1 MSAQPTGFRYKVPTV
16 LQMEAVECGAA
27 SLAMILA
34 HYKLFVPLEELRIQC
49 GVSRDGSKASN
60 MLRAAR
66 RYGLVSKGYRWE
78 PASLKKL
85 TGPAI
90 IHWNFNHF
98 LVLEGFK
105 NGKVYLNDPGTGP
118 RTVTEEELDQAFT
131 GVVITFEPGP
141 DFKKGG
147 SRPSIIKALF
157 KRVKGSETALT
168 YSIIIGLLLVIPG
181 IVIPVFSKIFVD
193 EVLLGGR
200 DNWLKA
206 LLWGMGITAV
216 LRALLTWIQEY
227 YLLRLETK
235 VALSTSG
242 QFLWHVLRLPVE
254 FFQQRYV
261 GDLSVRMQSND
272 QVAKVMSGQMAKTFL
287 DFMVIIFYVFIM
299 IQYDVVLTLIG
310 VVVAIISVLYLR
322 MVSNKREDMNAKL
335 LQDYGKLQGTAMS
348 GLQMIET
355 LKATGS
361 EGDFF
366 AKWAGYQAKTLNAE
380 QKMGVSNQLLSGIPG
395 FLTALTNTLVLIVGG
410 FRILDGHMTV
420 GMLVAFQSL
429 MGSFMD
435 PVNSLVQMG
444 GVLQT
449 LKGDMARLDD
459 VLKYPVDG
467 MTLLPETTAE
477 MQANNQRNNEN
488 QENNEAGKVG
498 EAGEDRPIWEE
509 KLEGWVTLEQVSFGY
524 SPLEPP
530 LINDFSLT
538 LRPGERVALV
548 GGSGSGKSTVAKL
561 VSGLYQPWSGRIL
574 FDGKERKELPRQM
587 LTNSIAVVDQ
597 DIAMFKATIQDN
609 ITLWDPTTPE
619 LDVVQAAKD
628 ACIHRDVSERP
639 NGYMAEL
646 DEGGTNFSG
655 GQRQRLEISRALVN
669 NPSIL
674 VLDEATSALDPLT
687 EKELDENIRRRGCA
701 CIIVAHRLSTI
712 RDCDEIIVME
722 QGKIVERG
730 SHEDLKNMGGYY
742 ANLINMG

>member
-1 MSAQPTGFRYKVPTV
+1 MSLQATGSRYKVPTV

-34 HYKLFVPLEELRIQC
+34 YYKLYVPLEELRIQC
-49 GVSRDGSKASN
+49 GISRDGSKASN
-60 MLRAAR
+60 VLRAAR

-105 NGKVYLNDPGTGP
+105 NGKVYLNDPGAGP
-118 RTVTEEELDQAFT
+118 RTVTEEELDEAFT

-157 KRVKGSETALT
+157 KRVRGSETALT

-181 IVIPVFSKIFVD
+181 IVIPVFTKTFVD

-200 DNWLKA
+200 ENWLKA

-216 LRALLTWIQEY
+216 LRAILTWVQEY

-235 VALSTSG
+235 IALSSSG

-272 QVAKVMSGQMAKTFL
+272 QVAKMLSGQMAKTFL

-299 IQYDVVLTLIG
+299 IQYDIVLTLLG

-335 LQDYGKLQGTAMS
+335 LQDYGKMQGTAMS

-366 AKWAGYQAKTLNAE
+366 AKWAGYQSKTLNAE

-410 FRILDGHMTV
+410 FRILDGHMTI

-429 MGSFMD
+429 MSSFMD

-449 LKGDMARLDD
+449 LKGDMTRLDD
-459 VLKYPVDG
+459 VLKYPVDD
-467 MTLLPETTAE
+467 MTLLPET
-477 MQANNQRNNEN
+477 
-488 QENNEAGKVG
+488 EADMPATTHG
-498 EAGEDRPIWEE
+498 AASMED
-509 KLEGWVTLEQVSFGY
+509 KLEGWVTLEDVSFGY

-530 LINDFSLT
+530 LIENFSLT

-548 GGSGSGKSTVAKL
+548 GSSGSGKSTVAKL

-574 FDGKERKELPRQM
+574 FDRMERKDLPRQM

-597 DIAMFKATIQDN
+597 DIAMFKATIHDN

-639 NGYMAEL
+639 SGYMAQL

-669 NPSIL
+669 NPSVL

-722 QGKIVERG
+722 RGKIVERG
-730 SHEDLKNMGGYY
+730 SHEDLSNIDGYY

>member
-1 MSAQPTGFRYKVPTV
+1 MSAQPTGSRHKVPTV

-34 HYKLFVPLEELRIQC
+34 YYKLFVPLEELRIQC

-105 NGKVYLNDPGTGP
+105 NGKVYLNDPGMGP

-147 SRPSIIKALF
+147 SQPSIIKALL

-181 IVIPVFSKIFVD
+181 IVIPVFTKTFVD

-200 DNWLKA
+200 ENWLKA

-216 LRALLTWIQEY
+216 LRALLTWVQEY

-235 VALSTSG
+235 VALSSSG
-242 QFLWHVLRLPVE
+242 QFIWHVLRLPVE
-254 FFQQRYV
+254 FFQQRSV
-261 GDLSVRMQSND
+261 GDLSMRMQSND
-272 QVAKVMSGQMAKTFL
+272 QVAKMLSGQMAKTFL

-299 IQYDVVLTLIG
+299 IQYDIVLTLLG
-310 VVVAIISVLYLR
+310 VVVAVISVLYLR
-322 MVSNKREDMNAKL
+322 MVSTKREDMNAKL
-335 LQDYGKLQGTAMS
+335 LQDYGKMQGTAMS

-380 QKMGVSNQLLSGIPG
+380 QKMGVSNQLLSGVPG
-395 FLTALTNTLVLIVGG
+395 LLTALTNTLVLIVGG

-429 MGSFMD
+429 MANFMD

-449 LKGDMARLDD
+449 LKGDMTRLDD

-467 MTLLPETTAE
+467 LTQLPETSDE
-477 MQANNQRNNEN
+477 MPSAM
-488 QENNEAGKVG
+488 GGSG
-498 EAGEDRPIWEE
+498 EAPATEQGEPVLLDH
-509 KLEGWVTLEQVSFGY
+509 KLEGWVTLEDVSFGY

-530 LINDFSLT
+530 LIENFSLH

-548 GGSGSGKSTVAKL
+548 GSSGSGKSTVAKL

-574 FDGKERKELPRQM
+574 FDGRERTELPRQV
-587 LTNSIAVVDQ
+587 LTSSIAVVDQ
-597 DIAMFKATIQDN
+597 DISMFKGTIHDN
-609 ITLWDPTTPE
+609 ITLWDPTTSE

-639 NGYMAEL
+639 NGYMAGL

-669 NPSIL
+669 NPSVL

-687 EKELDENIRRRGCA
+687 EKQLDEHLRRRGCA

-730 SHEDLKNMGGYY
+730 SHEDLCKTDGHY
-742 ANLINMG
+742 AKLINMG